1 VRIAGTDIVYNA
13 PIVATGN
20 GRFTDVSR
28 HRSTHDRLFRINTR
42 RRTVDMNFI
51 RAFSHGKDIM
61 YLSFESSSALTAVTD
76 RSTFVPGLGLSPA
89 PDRSRDPLSA
99 RSAIFAFTNGQRGRM
114 SPPAQ
119 GQDHVIADGLN
130 ATPLHPG
137 NQNCSRRCEPAATRT
152 TCSTGS
158 RPWPIRANERCTAR
172 CGTFPSRCGART
184 PSGKDL
190 TSRRLTPTASGNS
203 PP

>member
-76 RSTFVPGLGLSPA
+76 RSTFVPGLGLSPLLTAAATRSA
-89 PDRSRDPLSA
+89 PDRRSSRS
-99 RSAIFAFTNGQRGRM
+99 RTGQRGRM

-119 GQDHVIADGLN
+119 GQI
-130 ATPLHPG
+130 
-137 NQNCSRRCEPAATRT
+137 
-152 TCSTGS
+152 
-158 RPWPIRANERCTAR
+158 
-172 CGTFPSRCGART
+172 
-184 PSGKDL
+184 
-190 TSRRLTPTASGNS
+190 TSSPTD
-203 PP
+203 